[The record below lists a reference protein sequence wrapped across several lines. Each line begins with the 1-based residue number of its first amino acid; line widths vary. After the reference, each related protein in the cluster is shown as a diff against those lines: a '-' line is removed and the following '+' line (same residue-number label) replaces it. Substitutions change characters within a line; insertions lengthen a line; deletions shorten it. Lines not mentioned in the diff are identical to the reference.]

1 MMMRVALITVSDSAA
16 QGTRPDRS
24 GPELAERCRK
34 LGWEIVSAEIIS
46 DDRAAIEDRL
56 STVADSGSAD
66 LILTTGGTGIGPRD
80 CTPEATMAVCGIL
93 LPGIGEAMRES
104 GRKGNPRA
112 ALSRAL
118 AGVREKALIVNV
130 PGSPRGALESL
141 DAVAEILPHAVEVL
155 RGARHD

>member
-1 MMMRVALITVSDSAA
+1 MRVALITVSDSAA
-16 QGTRPDRS
+16 QGARPDRS
-24 GPELAERCRK
+24 GPELAERCRT
-34 LGWEIVSAEIIS
+34 LGWEIVSTEVVS
-46 DDRAAIEDRL
+46 DDRAGLEERL
-56 STVADSGSAD
+56 STAADSGAAD
-66 LILTTGGTGIGPRD
+66 LVLTTGGTGVGPRD
-80 CTPEATMAVCGIL
+80 STPEATSAVCDKL

-118 AGVREKALIVNV
+118 AGVRETTLIVNL

>member
-1 MMMRVALITVSDSAA
+1 MMIRVALITVSDSAA

-34 LGWEIVSAEIIS
+34 LGWEIVSAEIIA
-46 DDRAAIEDRL
+46 DDRAAIEERL
-56 STVADSGSAD
+56 SIVADSGFAD
-66 LILTTGGTGIGPRD
+66 LILTTGGTGVGPRD
-80 CTPEATMAVCGIL
+80 STPEGTMAVGGKM
-93 LPGIGEAMRES
+93 LPGIAEARRAS

-141 DAVAEILPHAVEVL
+141 DAVTEILPHAVEVL

>member
-1 MMMRVALITVSDSAA
+1 MTA
-16 QGTRPDRS
+16 PRS
-24 GPELAERCRK
+24 RNDCATL
-34 LGWEIVSAEIIS
+34 
-46 DDRAAIEDRL
+46 
-56 STVADSGSAD
+56 ADSGSAD

-80 CTPEATMAVCGIL
+80 STPEAMTAVCGKL

-104 GRKGNPRA
+104 GRRGNPRA

-118 AGVREKALIVNV
+118 AGVREKALIVNL